1 VPFDLGA
8 THYDDPP
15 PDQLEDLEWMQAA
28 GRFRFANALRA
39 WIEVRDGRIVDAGHQ
54 GRGYMSSTL
63 VHIGSTAGVHFQP
76 SAFPDLR
83 PEPELSATG
92 ARFVQ
97 TVGGRTGLPAP
108 RRVRRK
114 PYLQWAAPTV
124 WTTLS
129 LTIRADGAADYEM
142 PGASAFPRHWIYDER
157 GQLVA
162 KAGLADFRQWYQKA
176 FGTHTPW
183 GGRDTPPLM
192 TLAET
197 ALERQLSTTIMR
209 GGSPPRIRRLR
220 PGEILVE
227 QGDPG
232 RELYLLLDGTLNVV
246 VDAVKLAELGP
257 GAILGERAVLEG
269 GRRTA
274 TLTALT
280 NCMVAVADPEQVDR
294 AALVAISQGH
304 RREGPST

>member
-15 PDQLEDLEWMQAA
+15 PEQLEDLESMQIA

-39 WIEVRDGRIVDAGHQ
+39 WIEVLDGGIVDAGYQ

-63 VHIGSTAGVHFQP
+63 VHIGSTAGVLFQP

-83 PEPELSATG
+83 SEPELSATS

-114 PYLQWAAPTV
+114 PYVQWAAPTV

-129 LTIRADGAADYEM
+129 LTVRADGTADYEM
-142 PGASAFPRHWIYDER
+142 IGASTFPRHWIYDQGGR
-157 GQLVA
+157 LVA

-183 GGRDTPPLM
+183 GGRDTRPLM

-209 GGSPPRIRRLR
+209 GGSRPRIKQLR

-232 RELYLLLDGTLNVV
+232 RELYLLLDGTLTVA
-246 VDAVKLAELGP
+246 VDGVKLAELGP

-280 NCMVAVADPEQVDR
+280 NSMVAVADPEQVDR
-294 AALVAISQGH
+294 AALVAISEGH